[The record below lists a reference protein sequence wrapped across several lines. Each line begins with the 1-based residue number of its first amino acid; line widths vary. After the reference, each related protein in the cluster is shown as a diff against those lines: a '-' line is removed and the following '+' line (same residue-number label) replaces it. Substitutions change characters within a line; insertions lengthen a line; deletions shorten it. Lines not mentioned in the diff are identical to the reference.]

1 MEFFSISF
9 LKRFFEPLKNNNIFL
24 FIVRNLFFW
33 VQWAILAY
41 MMKYWVDSVSS
52 WNEKWLIIAVIIIW
66 CVTLLS
72 LGPNYYFRKLK
83 QRLLKW
89 IQKEFYIKYLTRYFK
104 LNNNYADYKWTWFF
118 NSALQRGLD
127 NRSTLLIDSLT
138 IWLVLILRLI
148 TAIILII
155 WHIGILWWILVF
167 ILFIISFIVT
177 QYWWKKLKPIRK
189 DIREYTS
196 FADNSIIRLIMSKFE
211 VLGNWKITIELK
223 KLEKIIDDILFK
235 RYKEWFIQIYTYDIQ
250 RWIIHVVQLSLLLY
264 AGYWVINWE
273 FQIWLL
279 SMIRMLLNQINGSIT
294 DLSWFID
301 SFNSRIIYVEKL
313 RETFDDAPLIQWYD
327 EGKDFLYKRW
337 DIVLD
342 TITYDYGKWEVLKDF
357 SLHIQWGKKT
367 ALVGISGSGKSTLI
381 KLIAG
386 YIHPQS
392 GTIVVD
398 KQKLPNGQNDDFVS
412 LESYYQH
419 IGYLTQEPNVFDGT
433 IYENLTYALDNDHKP
448 TQSSLDREV
457 RRIIKLAQCE
467 FIYNFPD
474 GLQTHIWEKGIKL
487 SWWQRQRLAIAKIML
502 KNPQIILLDEPTS
515 ALDSFSE
522 EEVTKALE
530 NLFVWKTV
538 IVIAHRLQTVKK
550 ADEIIVLEW
559 WKVVEHWSHN
569 QLVELWWQ
577 YAKMLE
583 LQSGF

>member
-1 MEFFSISF
+1 MEFLSISF
-9 LKRFFEPLKNNNIFL
+9 VQRFFEPLKNNNIFL